1 MAIRYCQPLV
11 FGLGPALSA
20 GTIRNDTRGP
30 RVDADGSD
38 ESNEPDVDA
47 DEDESSS
54 KSPPGSSNTNTV
66 YLPGNNRS
74 HPACTFSNTACLGAR
89 RFPLTST
96 PSPAIS
102 APSSSVPVTQKVLYP
117 NTSVFKRSK
126 SSLGTAGSS
135 LISKISKSDSNF
147 SRTSSEERSP
157 LSFFARSERSARTLS
172 SLAFSSGERSSRSR
186 SADSD
191 RPSTTLS
198 SHESLSNICFTAL
211 SSKVTWIFFLVSSF
225 VSPVGLEP
233 FSSES
238 TAPPFRAFSACSM
251 ASRTPGATLSVT
263 PSLSSDDALAA
274 SRSSRLRVASA
285 YAASSARA
293 SSSRM
298 SSSSV
303 EPIMESSADMVLL

>member
-1 MAIRYCQPLV
+1 M
-11 FGLGPALSA
+11 SA

-30 RVDADGSD
+30 RELAVGSD

-117 NTSVFKRSK
+117 NTSVFNRSK

-233 FSSES
+233 FSSGS
-238 TAPPFRAFSACSM
+238 TAPPPFRAFSACSM

-274 SRSSRLRVASA
+274 SRSSRLFVASA